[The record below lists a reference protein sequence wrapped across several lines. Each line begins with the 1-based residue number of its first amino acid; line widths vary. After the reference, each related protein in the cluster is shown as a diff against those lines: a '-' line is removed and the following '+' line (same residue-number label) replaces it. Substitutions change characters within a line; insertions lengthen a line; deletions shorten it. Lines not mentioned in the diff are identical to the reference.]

1 MKPETGTC
9 KLCLKENVKLS
20 ESHIIPE
27 SLYDSI
33 YEGKHILK
41 NLSTIEEFTKKIS
54 QKGIKER
61 LLCGDCEKLLNENYE
76 KYGRFALNNMKM
88 ETIGVDKRKVVG
100 LDYKK
105 FKLFL
110 LSILWRASVSKH
122 LAFQNV
128 SLGPHEEKIRGM
140 ILNNDAGKYDKY
152 GIFFIEMITDG
163 KRNIEMIV
171 CPTMMKIDG
180 ATIYKGIWGGFM
192 WLYFI
197 SPHGFK
203 DFKENI
209 LMKEDGTALISRK
222 SLMEIEYIKSWAKEL
237 QKMGRI

>member
-20 ESHIIPE
+20 ESHIITE
-27 SLYDSI
+27 FLYKNI
-33 YEGKHILK
+33 YEEKHRLK
-41 NLSTIEEFTKKIS
+41 ILSTIDKFTKKFEY
-54 QKGIKER
+54 KGIKER
-61 LLCGDCEKLLNENYE
+61 LLCEDCERLLNDKYE
-76 KYGRFALNNMKM
+76 KYCFFALNNMKM
-88 ETIGVDKRKVVG
+88 EIISVDKRKVVG
-100 LDYKK
+100 LDYKR

-122 LAFQNV
+122 VAFKNV
-128 SLGPHEEKIRGM
+128 SLGPHEEKIRKM
-140 ILNNDAGKYDKY
+140 VINDDAGKYDKY
-152 GIFFIEMITDG
+152 GIFFIEMITDE

-192 WLYFI
+192 WLYII

-203 DFKENI
+203 DFKEFI
-209 LMKEDGTALISRK
+209 LMKEDGTALVSRMNPMETEYVK
-222 SLMEIEYIKSWAKEL
+222 SLAKEL
-237 QKMGRI
+237 KKMGRI

>member
-1 MKPETGTC
+1 MAIC

-27 SLYDSI
+27 SLYKSI
-33 YEGKHILK
+33 YEENHRLK
-41 NLSTIEEFTKKIS
+41 ILSTIEDFTKKFGY
-54 QKGIKER
+54 KGIKER
-61 LLCGDCEKLLNENYE
+61 LLCDECEKLLNENYE

-88 ETIGVDKRKVVG
+88 EMINVDKRKVVG

-122 LAFQNV
+122 LAFKDV
-128 SLGPHEEKIRGM
+128 SLGPHEEKIRKM
-140 ILNNDAGKYDKY
+140 ILNNDAGEYDKY

-163 KRNIEMIV
+163 KRNIEFIA
-171 CPTMMKIDG
+171 CPTKMKING
-180 ATIYKGIWGGFM
+180 TTIYKGIWGGFM

-203 DFKENI
+203 DFKEFI